1 MRGNTKK
8 IQYGIPASC
17 SAPMVPPTATK
28 TSKSTKQVFHQ
39 DFFFCRSTIHPPV
52 SLSSATRDLKS
63 LEVLDQSVFFRNRQL
78 GTVAF
83 SLMSFVRIAGLVS
96 IIFKIFPAFFV
107 ADVGDKPDLV
117 LIVDIVAAVERF

>member
-17 SAPMVPPTATK
+17 SAPMGPYLKRISGVAVTQFGCGSSRKNLYHPMVPPTATK

-39 DFFFCRSTIHPPV
+39 DFFFCRSTIHPPA

-78 GTVAF
+78 GTV
-83 SLMSFVRIAGLVS
+83 
-96 IIFKIFPAFFV
+96 
-107 ADVGDKPDLV
+107 
-117 LIVDIVAAVERF
+117 